1 MPNNMENKIKS
12 RGIIQDLTMLQQSAE
27 FDNLRFQRVSK
38 PNSYPLSPTD
48 VDKLFEYQGKF
59 SIWGDFKK
67 GKKALEDG
75 QTWAFTQVIDDLQ
88 AGGQLRLP
96 SYSAYFFIIEHNT
109 PRDIAT
115 YDASTC
121 VVKRV
126 YHKGK
131 WFPIEPPTTLLDA
144 YIRIFEKHGV
154 SKELIPY
161 VEPPKKSLQEMLDE
175 I

>member
-1 MPNNMENKIKS
+1 MENKIKS
-12 RGIIQDLTMLQQSAE
+12 GGIIQNLKMLQQSAE
-27 FDNLRFQRVSK
+27 FDNLRFTRTK
-38 PNSYPLSPTD
+38 HPERLPLSPTD
-48 VDKLFEYQGKF
+48 IDKLFEYQGKF

-67 GKKALEDG
+67 GKKPLEDG
-75 QTWAFTQVIDDLQ
+75 QWFVFKQVIDDCQ

-96 SYSAYFFIIEHNT
+96 SYSAYFLIIEHDT
-109 PRDIAT
+109 HVDIPT

-131 WFPIEPPTTLLDA
+131 WTPIEPATTLLDA

-154 SKELIPY
+154 DKELIPY
-161 VEPPKKSLQEMLDE
+161 IEPPKKSLIEMLNE
-175 I
+175 V